1 MPWCFWFT
9 YKALLLC
16 CLPPS
21 QSVSQSDQR
30 TSSRE
35 QSRQVTQTFLN
46 EFIFLRTCWGMLRQS
61 KVTFTCKHA
70 CKFSSKNIPALK
82 ICLAKTLGPRFFQ
95 PGVNARIARCIA
107 TTTVKRNLCFQSVWW
122 AELLDSKQQHPHET
136 DYWGHSMSDL
146 MQPRSLGTV
155 WSSLAGGVT
164 SDRHIGII
172 ILS

>member
-1 MPWCFWFT
+1 M
-9 YKALLLC
+9 
-16 CLPPS
+16 LPAT
-21 QSVSQSDQR
+21 QSVSQSDQK

-82 ICLAKTLGPRFFQ
+82 ICLAKTQDPRFFFQ
-95 PGVNARIARCIA
+95 PEVNARIARCIA
-107 TTTVKRNLCFQSVWW
+107 TTTVKRNLCFQSVGW
-122 AELLDSKQQHPHET
+122 AKLLDSKQQHPHET

-146 MQPRSLGTV
+146 MQRRSLGTV

-164 SDRHIGII
+164 SDRQIGRF